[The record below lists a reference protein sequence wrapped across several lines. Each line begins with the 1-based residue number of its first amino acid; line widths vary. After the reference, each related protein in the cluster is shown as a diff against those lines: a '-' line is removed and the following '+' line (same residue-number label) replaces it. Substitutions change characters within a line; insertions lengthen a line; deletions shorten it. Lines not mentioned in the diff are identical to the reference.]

1 MCGRYAREFDFDCEA
16 IIICDCNIII
26 FRNQR
31 KNIWHY
37 IPTPAGIGAVL
48 VTHKNIPSQ
57 KDFYY
62 LYNDHLGSLIAATKR
77 GSTVLQ
83 EFSYDPWG
91 RRRDAHNWNN
101 YEVTEPTLFT
111 RGFTGHEHIGGYGLI
126 NMNGRVYDPRLG
138 RFLSPDPYIQSPFS
152 QSFNRYS
159 YVVNNPLKYI
169 DPDGYRRQYRSRAH
183 PDELPPPQNNLGG
196 GFINNNPNSPYYY
209 PPIGGGFSGF
219 GGGFMNPFSI
229 GGGSWVNS
237 FRGGIRPPGFGEN
250 GPGFGGVYYDWY
262 SGTYRSTNGLGQL
275 HWRDAYDVLI
285 AHKENPNGIT
295 LPPITYIW
303 NRRRGSG
310 RIVGGV
316 PKWWGDHPA
325 RWGSW
330 NAANGGDSWGNT
342 ALYYSGK
349 IIGGVSLLNKGRELA
364 EWEYLR
370 QARFNRAL
378 SGNFSQPIKHSLRL
392 LKNTGRVLGGAGI
405 VITGVDM
412 GVNGINVSN
421 SLDLVMGG
429 VAFIP
434 GVGWAISGTYF
445 IANITTQ
452 LITNKSIGEHI
463 QGQFTDP
470 TASWKSW

>member
-1 MCGRYAREFDFDCEA
+1 MDNF
-16 IIICDCNIII
+16 
-26 FRNQR
+26 
-31 KNIWHY
+31 
-37 IPTPAGIGAVL
+37 
-48 VTHKNIPSQ
+48 
-57 KDFYY
+57 
-62 LYNDHLGSLIAATKR
+62 
-77 GSTVLQ
+77 
-83 EFSYDPWG
+83 
-91 RRRDAHNWNN
+91 
-101 YEVTEPTLFT
+101 
-111 RGFTGHEHIGGYGLI
+111 
-126 NMNGRVYDPRLG
+126 
-138 RFLSPDPYIQSPFS
+138 
-152 QSFNRYS
+152 
-159 YVVNNPLKYI
+159 
-169 DPDGYRRQYRSRAH
+169 
-183 PDELPPPQNNLGG
+183 GG

-229 GGGSWVNS
+229 GGSSWVNS
-237 FRGGIRPPGFGEN
+237 FRGGIRPPGFGDN
-250 GPGFGGVYYDWY
+250 GLGFGGVYYDWY
-262 SGTYRSTNGLGQL
+262 SGTYRSTNGLGQV

-303 NRRRGSG
+303 SGRRGSG

-316 PKWWGDHPA
+316 PKWWGDHPT

-445 IANITTQ
+445 IANITTH

-470 TASWKSW
+470 TASWKAW